1 MNKRTREDRLLELL
15 ADRMWHTREECM
27 AAAGHRFSTV
37 IHDLRERDFT
47 IESEQVIKD
56 QWRYRLD
63 KTPEE
68 QAKVVR
74 VKSDGQA
81 LLGFEDA
88 A

>member
-15 ADRMWHTREECM
+15 ADRLWHAREECVDV
-27 AAAGHRFSTV
+27 AGHRFSTV
-37 IHDLRERDFT
+37 ICELRQAGYT
-47 IESEQVIKD
+47 IESQQVEKD
-56 QWRYRLD
+56 RWRYRLD

-68 QAKVVR
+68 QVKVIR
-74 VKSDGQA
+74 VKGDGQA